1 MTLESLGVLIAF
13 ITGLGAVIVSI
24 RTSLNSVSQ
33 KELAALHKENE
44 RLRVQIGTL
53 EERLAKRDK
62 TIEQLKTDFTQR
74 IDERDKMIDTLKDQV
89 ETLEFK
95 MREVMQENELLR
107 GALERYEAKKD
118 TGELKQ

>member
-33 KELAALHKENE
+33 KELAAVHKENE
-44 RLRVQIGTL
+44 RLRTQITSL
-53 EERLAKRDK
+53 EKRIEDREAKISSRD
-62 TIEQLKTDFTQR
+62 ER
-74 IDERDKMIDTLKDQV
+74 IDQLEQQV
-89 ETLEFK
+89 ETLQFK
-95 MREVMQENELLR
+95 MREVQQENELLR